1 MLPLPP
7 PSAEFT
13 ERRSPKLPGW
23 NGGEGRNGAIGEDD
37 NRPYPPG
44 DGGTRGE
51 LDVAGGPGPRGGSG
65 DACLKEGDGECSEG
79 EPEESVD
86 ALKGL
91 SGFSCGRRIGSGPGR
106 DGRSYTDERKIRKAP
121 ITP

>member
-13 ERRSPKLPGW
+13 ERLSPRLPGW

-37 NRPYPPG
+37 NRLLLLG

-51 LDVAGGPGPRGGSG
+51 LGTAGGPGPREGTGE
-65 DACLKEGDGECSEG
+65 ACLKEGDGEWREG
-79 EPEESVD
+79 DPEESVD
-86 ALKGL
+86 ALNGL
-91 SGFSCGRRIGSGPGR
+91 SGFSCGRRMGSGPGR
-106 DGRSYTDERKIRKAP
+106 DGRSYKKNDKDKEGGNHR
-121 ITP
+121 